1 MLILASNSQRRIKLL
16 SDIGL
21 TFKTIVNEVSEEVE
35 KNLRP
40 HEIVETLSKRKA
52 LAAFEKHPKDT
63 IIAADTIVYLDGEV
77 IGKPKDEDEA
87 FLMLKKLSGQ
97 KHYVYTGVTIVNQY
111 KEKTFYSQSEVYM
124 KQLNDIQIYEYIRTE
139 EPLGKAGAYAIQGE
153 GGKLIEK
160 HTGDFFTIMGLPVK
174 ELQKHLKEFNY

>member
-52 LAAFEKHPKDT
+52 QAAFEKHPKDT

-87 FLMLKKLSGQ
+87 FLMLKNYQDKNIMFILVLLLLISI
-97 KHYVYTGVTIVNQY
+97 K
-111 KEKTFYSQSEVYM
+111 KTFYSQSEVYM
-124 KQLNDIQIYEYIRTE
+124 KQLNDIQIYEYLE
-139 EPLGKAGAYAIQGE
+139 
-153 GGKLIEK
+153 
-160 HTGDFFTIMGLPVK
+160 
-174 ELQKHLKEFNY
+174 QKNHLKGRSLCNPRKAEN